1 MGLFNKLIILYQVKG
16 SNLPLYLILLGTD
29 PLELLFCLV
38 RTLTH
43 AKNCDMIELMDRL
56 TICSQIEET
65 FQRNENLRPKSRLNT
80 TSFTLDHSSIRDW
93 CGNFSR
99 RFY

>member
-1 MGLFNKLIILYQVKG
+1 M
-16 SNLPLYLILLGTD
+16 PLYLILLGTD

-43 AKNCDMIELMDRL
+43 AQNCDMLELMDRL

-65 FQRNENLRPKSRLNT
+65 FKRNEHLRPKSILTPNVFQ
-80 TSFTLDHSSIRDW
+80 SCEF
-93 CGNFSR
+93 FK
-99 RFY
+99 